1 MEQWETTGNNW
12 LVRQVQQAEA
22 NDPALR
28 PLKDAVSVANQRANE
43 ASAQS
48 ADGLVPQH
56 LMQKLDAA
64 ILKLNRYVGARRK

>member
-1 MEQWETTGNNW
+1 MEQWEPTENNW
-12 LVRQVQQAEA
+12 LVRQVRQAEA

-28 PLKDAVSVANQRANE
+28 PMKDAVSVANERANE

-56 LMQKLDAA
+56 LMQELGAA
-64 ILKLNRYVGARRK
+64 IWKLNRYAGARRK